1 MKESVWLPSL
11 GKGIDYVVN
20 IVQKS
25 LHNVPTGAI
34 ASKFDEP
41 TTAPSCRSTTVREAG
56 VCLLDIHERR
66 MQELIR

>member
-1 MKESVWLPSL
+1 M

-25 LHNVPTGAI
+25 LYIAPTGVF
-34 ASKFDEP
+34 ASEFDEP

-56 VCLLDIHERR
+56 VCLLNIHERR